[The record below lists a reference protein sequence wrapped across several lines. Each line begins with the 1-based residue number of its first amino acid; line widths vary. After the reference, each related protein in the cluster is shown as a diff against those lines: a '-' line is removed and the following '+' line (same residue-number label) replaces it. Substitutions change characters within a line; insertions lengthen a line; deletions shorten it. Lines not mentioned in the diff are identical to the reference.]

1 MPETLPY
8 SEKELLHRIAAGDE
22 NAFTAL
28 FNAWHQQLGDYIFRL
43 TRSHSLAQ
51 EIVQEVF
58 VTLWSKRELLHNI
71 YNAGGYIYRLSRN
84 KTLNSLRNLSRERVR
99 NAQWAS
105 ISAGTDSGM
114 YNEGMYQLIDEA
126 IEKLPPQQKKAW
138 TLSRREGLMYEEIA
152 AQMQL
157 SRETVKRHIHLAIHF
172 IMNYVKQ
179 HAELHMTT
187 TVLLSTFL

>member
-1 MPETLPY
+1 M
-8 SEKELLHRIAAGDE
+8 IAAGDE
-22 NAFTAL
+22 SAFTVL
-28 FNAWHQQLGDYIFRL
+28 FNTWHQRLGDYIFRL
-43 TRSHSLAQ
+43 TRSHSIAQ

-58 VTLWSKRELLHNI
+58 VTVWNKRALLQNI
-71 YNAGGYIYRLSRN
+71 DNAGGYIYRLSRN
-84 KTLNSLRNLSRERVR
+84 KTLNSLRNLSRERAR
-99 NAQWAS
+99 NAQWVS
-105 ISAGTDSGM
+105 ISAEHDPGV
-114 YNEGMYQLIDEA
+114 YNESMYQLLDEA

-187 TVLLSTFL
+187 TVLLSAFL